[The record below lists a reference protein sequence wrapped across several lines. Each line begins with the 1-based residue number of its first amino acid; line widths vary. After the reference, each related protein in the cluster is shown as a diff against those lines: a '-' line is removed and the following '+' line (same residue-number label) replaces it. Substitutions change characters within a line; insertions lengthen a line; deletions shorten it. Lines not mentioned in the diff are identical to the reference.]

1 MISIHTI
8 NIRIFFV
15 LFFIYVCYFF
25 NIFHF
30 LFLFLLFFHFRLS
43 IDHSPSGPSTRLHI
57 KNLQVSDD
65 DNYLCESTYLEP
77 LESCD
82 TTGAYN
88 IKLNIYG

>member
-1 MISIHTI
+1 MFESI
-8 NIRIFFV
+8 
-15 LFFIYVCYFF
+15 
-25 NIFHF
+25 
-30 LFLFLLFFHFRLS
+30 LFLSFFPYQFSFFFRISFILTFLNVFFRLS

-65 DNYLCESTYLEP
+65 DTYLCESTYLEP

-88 IKLNIYG
+88 IKLSIYGK